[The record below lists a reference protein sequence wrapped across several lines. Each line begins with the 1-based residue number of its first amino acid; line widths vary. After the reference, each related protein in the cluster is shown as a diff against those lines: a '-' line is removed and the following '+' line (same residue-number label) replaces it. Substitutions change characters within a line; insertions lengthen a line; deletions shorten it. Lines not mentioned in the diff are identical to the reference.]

1 MDDYGAI
8 REYVEKHLPR
18 YKVTTKLTLFA
29 VNLIL
34 FVVFTVITLAAASSA
49 GVLATIGQDLA
60 NLQKT
65 TDPIAVAVMLPLV
78 GWFTALILHGVTL
91 LMDTKMAERQ
101 MRAQLAMRAMG
112 HKLSEA
118 TSQPAEKPKRDQAMR
133 LSEDGELVP
142 VDEEAE
148 SRAAGRS

>member
-65 TDPIAVAVMLPLV
+65 TDPAAVAVILPLI
-78 GWFTALILHGVTL
+78 GWLTALILHGVTL

-118 TSQPAEKPKRDQAMR
+118 VSQPAEKPKRGQAMR

-148 SRAAGRS
+148 RRAAGHS